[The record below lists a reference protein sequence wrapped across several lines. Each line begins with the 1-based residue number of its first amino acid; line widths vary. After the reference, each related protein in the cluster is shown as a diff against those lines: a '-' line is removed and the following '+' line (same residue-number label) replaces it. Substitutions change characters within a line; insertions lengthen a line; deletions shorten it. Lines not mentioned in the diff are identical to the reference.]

1 MQIQHFLRRQIN
13 KLSGSAL
20 SFIFLSG
27 IAAEMSP
34 AIAEIVIAPH
44 RAAYTLTLK
53 RTGRDSAISNANGAM
68 VYSWG
73 ETCDGWTVD
82 QQFVL
87 NVVQGDGRA
96 VQLNA
101 RSSTWESKD
110 GKRLRFNIKRERNG
124 AEVEKIRGEGRL
136 KEVNGAGVAKF
147 KFPQVKTIPL
157 PKGTVFPTRH
167 TLKLMQL
174 AQEGK
179 MTDRQL
185 VFDGSDLE
193 LPGPVTAFI
202 LPLKQP
208 KAPNKALEAP
218 LGPNKIRTFN
228 LAFFNADPKRTE
240 PEFEM
245 SIQLQDNGIAPS
257 MVLDYGGYAVQGE
270 LAQVNALEKPDC

>member
-1 MQIQHFLRRQIN
+1 MN
-13 KLSGSAL
+13 KLSGLAL
-20 SFIFLSG
+20 ILTLLVG
-27 IAAEMSP
+27 IAAEVPS
-34 AIAEIVIAPH
+34 ATAEIVIAPH

-101 RSSTWESKD
+101 TSSTWEAKD
-110 GKRLRFNIKRERNG
+110 GTRLRFNIKRERNG
-124 AEVEKIRGEGRL
+124 VEIEKIRGEGRL
-136 KEVNGAGVAKF
+136 DKANGAGVAEFELPKA
-147 KFPQVKTIPL
+147 KTIPL
-157 PKGTVFPTRH
+157 PKGTVFPTMH
-167 TLKLMQL
+167 TLTLMKR
-174 AQEGK
+174 AQAGK

-193 LPGPVTAFI
+193 PPGPVSAFI

-218 LGPNKIRTFN
+218 LGPDKIRTVN

-245 SIQLQDNGIAPS
+245 SIQLQDNGVAPS
-257 MVLDYGGYAVQGE
+257 MVLDYGSYAVRGE
-270 LAQVNALEKPDC
+270 LARVEPLDKPDC